1 MKPGSSTMQQ
11 FIDTADAVASTT
23 RKNEKIK
30 LISELF
36 TSLSLDD
43 ASLAAQFLTGQAF
56 PQFEERVVGIGG
68 ASLSRA
74 VARAAGKEGHHLGA
88 AYRKHGDFGDMAEEL
103 LRESHKKGD
112 LQLRDVAVLFE
123 NLSSARTEMQKDELL
138 GAAFARASA
147 AAVKYIIKIL
157 TGDLRIGSKESL
169 VEEAI
174 AKAFA
179 QPIDGALLWTM
190 N

>member
-43 ASLAAQFLTGQAF
+43 ASLAAQFLTGHAF

-68 ASLSRA
+68 VTLSRA
-74 VARAAGKEGHHLGA
+74 VARAPGKESHHLGA
-88 AYRKHGDFGDMAEEL
+88 AYWKHVRLGDMDKEL
-103 LRESHKKGD
+103 LLESSKKGD
-112 LQLRDVAVLFE
+112 LYLMHV
-123 NLSSARTEMQKDELL
+123 
-138 GAAFARASA
+138 
-147 AAVKYIIKIL
+147 
-157 TGDLRIGSKESL
+157 
-169 VEEAI
+169 
-174 AKAFA
+174 
-179 QPIDGALLWTM
+179 
-190 N
+190 